1 MEARGAGTFGY
12 SGIRRITPATVG
24 EDVINGGDGD
34 DLIFGDEPNTDALA
48 VAESLGTPPDAGW
61 LVFADLEADVGN
73 ATSDPA
79 GGRGRIAC
87 VSGFMVSET
96 AARKRPLSI
105 VAQLYARRTH
115 HTRSLPRNLAHPG
128 YRCTHP

>member
-79 GGRGRIAC
+79 GGRGIAW
-87 VSGFMVSET
+87 VSGLMLSET
-96 AARKRPLSI
+96 VTRTRPLSI
-105 VAQLYARRTH
+105 ASQLYAR
-115 HTRSLPRNLAHPG
+115 
-128 YRCTHP
+128 